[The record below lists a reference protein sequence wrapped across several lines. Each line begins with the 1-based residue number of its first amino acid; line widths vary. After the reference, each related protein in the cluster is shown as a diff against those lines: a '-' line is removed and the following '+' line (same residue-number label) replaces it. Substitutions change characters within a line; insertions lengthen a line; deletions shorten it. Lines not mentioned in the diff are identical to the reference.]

1 LIRSILRKCISLV
14 LLIVVLTL
22 NGIYDRTGIAE
33 EMNAEN
39 SPTIA
44 KEDNGKILR
53 VRCGESIR
61 IELEMIGSAG
71 YGWYIDNLNTE
82 YLELLSEETKVIN
95 EGKIGAPVMGV
106 WLLKTK
112 KKGSTQIKMD
122 HYRIWE
128 GKGKATEHFSVTLA
142 IE

>member
-1 LIRSILRKCISLV
+1 MIRSILRKCISIF
-14 LLIVVLTL
+14 LLIAALTL

-39 SPTIA
+39 TLTIA
-44 KEDNGKILR
+44 KKENGKILR

-61 IELEMIGSAG
+61 IELEMMGGAG